1 MFQKSG
7 VFMKGIWAV
16 AILFFFYQQAVS
28 QTNPFSQNKSFKL
41 LPDSTAANLL
51 KHLKGDSLV
60 VTQQN
65 AFGNNSLNGFYNN
78 MPVAKPDPSFTDIMP
93 HYSLPPDYYSNM
105 PCVPFIYENEKQI
118 PSSKKVKK

>member
-1 MFQKSG
+1 MIQKNG
-7 VFMKGIWAV
+7 VFMKGILAA
-16 AILFFFYQQAVS
+16 AILLFISHQVVS
-28 QTNPFSQNKSFKL
+28 QTNPFSKNKLFKL

-118 PSSKKVKK
+118 PSLKKIKK